1 MENKFLI
8 TVIGVQEI
16 DGEKDKVEV
25 ITTGDIKEE
34 NGKKYISYTEYDNEN
49 PNIKV
54 NTVVE
59 FDENCVCII
68 RTGDI
73 TSRLILEKDKRHSCQ
88 YSTVAGDMMIGVF
101 TDCITDSLSTN
112 GGELFVSYQLDF
124 NCDFVSNNE
133 LHIIVKEKV

>member
-8 TVIGVQEI
+8 TVIGIQEI
-16 DGEKDKVEV
+16 DGEKDKIEV
-25 ITTGDIKEE
+25 ITTGDIKEKD
-34 NGKKYISYTEYDNEN
+34 GKKYISYTEYDNEN

-59 FDENCVCII
+59 ADENCVTIT
-68 RTGDI
+68 RTGDVS
-73 TSRLILEKDKRHSCQ
+73 SRMILEKDIRHSCQ
-88 YSTVAGDMMIGVF
+88 YTNSLGDMMIGVF
-101 TDCITDSLSTN
+101 TDCITDSLTLA